1 MAAEGERGHW
11 NFDITSV
18 VHPNRHTLVL
28 SGELDISTAVDL
40 QRVVAQVCADGAR
53 KVVLD
58 LTGLTF
64 MDSTG
69 LRAVLA
75 SQSVCRDHGIEF
87 VLTPA
92 SAAVRRVFEIAGL
105 IDALPFARVAI

>member
-1 MAAEGERGHW
+1 
-11 NFDITSV
+11 
-18 VHPNRHTLVL
+18 
-28 SGELDISTAVDL
+28 
-40 QRVVAQVCADGAR
+40 
-53 KVVLD
+53 
-58 LTGLTF
+58 
-64 MDSTG
+64 
-69 LRAVLA
+69 LRAILA

>member
-58 LTGLTF
+58 LTGL
-64 MDSTG
+64 
-69 LRAVLA
+69 RAVLA